1 MRICKWC
8 GHGHSFH
15 KPLNMREHSDLEV
28 CDSKGQVRMV
38 SDGHHRA
45 SWRSGKDVEVCQCFG
60 FEDMPDIAELWQSID
75 LCNETIKDGKKL
87 GVDVSQL
94 KQVVSKLM
102 KAIKIIDKE
111 REENI

>member
-15 KPLNMREHSDLEV
+15 KPLNRQDSDLEV
-28 CDSKGQVRMV
+28 CDGKGQVV
-38 SDGHHRA
+38 SIYDKHNFA
-45 SWRSGKDVEVCQCFG
+45 SWRSGGKDVEVCQCFG